1 MEVPGPSWSRDLIAY
16 RRGTEMNDEEARE
29 LLRAERARVQG
40 LLDDSRA
47 AGRDDRTAAN
57 EEGDMTDPAP
67 SLVAEQVDD
76 AVAAAL
82 TERLEAIARAEQ
94 RLAAGTYGRS
104 VRSGAAI
111 PDDRLRADPA
121 AELTTE
127 EAQADAD

>member
-1 MEVPGPSWSRDLIAY
+1 
-16 RRGTEMNDEEARE
+16 MNDEEARE

-40 LLDDSRA
+40 LLDDARA

-57 EEGDMTDPAP
+57 EEGDMADPAP

-82 TERLEAIARAEQ
+82 SERLEAIARAEQ

-104 VRSGAAI
+104 LRSGVAI

-127 EAQADAD
+127 EAQSDPD